1 MKLQTDLR
9 AFVEC
14 LNAAKAEFLIV
25 GGYAVGYHAE
35 PRFTGDIDFFVGT
48 SPENAAR
55 VADAICRFGF
65 GSLNLTPADFQKPD
79 MVVQLGRPPNRI
91 DILTGVEAVT
101 WEEAWQNRVND
112 TLDGLPVHF
121 LSRELLIK
129 NKAAA
134 GRPKDLGD
142 VENLRSHKTSPKR
155 T

>member
-14 LNAAKAEFLIV
+14 LNAAKAEYLVV

-35 PRFTGDIDFFVGT
+35 PRFTGDIDFFVGN

-55 VADAICRFGF
+55 VVDAINRFGF
-65 GSLNLTPADFQKPD
+65 ASLNLTPADFQKPD
-79 MVVQLGRPPNRI
+79 MVIQFGRQPFRI
-91 DILTGVEAVT
+91 DILTGVEAVG
-101 WEEAWQNRVND
+101 WNEAWQSRVDD

-121 LSRELLIK
+121 LS
-129 NKAAA
+129 AA

-142 VENLRSHKTSPKR
+142 VENLRNHKTYPKGM
-155 T
+155 